1 VIDFIRAWLFPAACV
16 GCDAPGRAL
25 CASCAPASSDAINF
39 SVCGVPAFALG
50 LYDGPLR
57 RAIVAMKHGERD
69 TLETFAGLLACA
81 PLPLT
86 DTLVPV
92 PTTRRRAAARGFD
105 QAVVLA
111 RRLARLR
118 GVACAEMLV
127 KRGRAQEGR
136 SRAERLAAAGRFRLR
151 PSTGARPTAVMLLD
165 DVCTTGATLADAM
178 QTLGAADVTVAGIV
192 VVARSDGTH
201 PM

>member
-1 VIDFIRAWLFPAACV
+1 
-16 GCDAPGRAL
+16 
-25 CASCAPASSDAINF
+25 
-39 SVCGVPAFALG
+39 
-50 LYDGPLR
+50 
-57 RAIVAMKHGERD
+57 MKHGERD
-69 TLETFAGLLACA
+69 ALETFAGLLACA

-86 DTLVPV
+86 GTLVPV

-118 GVACAEMLV
+118 GVTCAEMLV

-136 SRAERLAAAGRFRLR
+136 SRAQRLAAVGRFRLR
-151 PSTGARPTAVMLLD
+151 PGACAQATAVTLID

-178 QTLGAADVTVAGIV
+178 QTLGAAGVIVGGIIA
-192 VVARSDGTH
+192 VARSDGTD
-201 PM
+201 PT